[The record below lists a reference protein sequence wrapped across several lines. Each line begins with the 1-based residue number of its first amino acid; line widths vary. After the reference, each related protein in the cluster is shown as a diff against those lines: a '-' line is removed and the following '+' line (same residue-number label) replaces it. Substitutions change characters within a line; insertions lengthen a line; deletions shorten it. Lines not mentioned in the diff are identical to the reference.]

1 MDWTRRELL
10 ALGGLT
16 LGGTAL
22 TPSGTLAQVPRRGG
36 VLTIRGWDPPLF
48 DPMLTTAYRVHVPL
62 SLTHS
67 RLVKHRAGPSVA
79 PGTFAIEGDLAESWS
94 QPNETTYVFKLRRG
108 VRWHPRPPVN
118 GRELTSADV
127 KFTIERFL
135 SVKGNPSAYMLRAI
149 DRVETPDAYTV
160 RFVLKE
166 PNAWFLEMLASP
178 MSVAVVAREAVEKFG
193 DLKRVESVVG
203 TGPWML
209 ESYRPN
215 SGLTFVR
222 HPQYFMAGLPYIDRI
237 EMLVDEDNASRMS
250 AFLAG
255 KYDLGWDLSGAI
267 ARTDWMQIRDTVKQR
282 RPGLRTAEFVSNVET
297 HVSMRTDLK
306 PFNDVR
312 VRQAIS
318 MAIDRQGI
326 VDATFEGVGV
336 LNPAVPAAFKDWSVP
351 VAELGEGSRYFKH
364 NPAEARR
371 LLAAAGYPNGF
382 SAGLCF
388 TTYGST
394 VFVDTAQLILKYLKD
409 VGIDTRLDQK
419 EYGAFIASC
428 YFGKF
433 DSMTYGPQT
442 PFVDPDNYIYGP
454 HYPEELK
461 NQSHVNDPV
470 VTDLLVR
477 QRRTA
482 EPARRREILAELQR
496 YLARQQYYVQ
506 LASAVTIAVWDGAL
520 KNYGPNHGYDY
531 GGRLVAAW
539 LDR

>member
-1 MDWTRRELL
+1 MDRTRRELL
-10 ALGGLT
+10 AFGCLALT
-16 LGGTAL
+16 GAAL
-22 TPSGTLAQVPRRGG
+22 TPSGTLAQAPRRGG
-36 VLTIRGWDPPLF
+36 VLTIRGWEPPLF

-67 RLVKHRAGPSVA
+67 RLVKHRAGPSVV
-79 PGTFAIEGDLAESWS
+79 PGTFAIEGDLAESWT

-135 SVKGNPSAYMLRAI
+135 SLKGNPSAYMLRAI

-178 MSVAVVAREAVEKFG
+178 MSVAIVAREAVEKFG
-193 DLKRVESVVG
+193 DLKRAESVVG

-209 ESYRPN
+209 ESHRPN
-215 SGLTFVR
+215 VGLTFVR
-222 HPQYFMAGLPYIDRI
+222 HPQYFVAGLPYIDRI

-255 KYDLGWDLSGAI
+255 KYDLGWDLIGAI
-267 ARTDWMQIRDTVKQR
+267 GRTDWVQIKDTVKQR

-326 VDATFEGVGV
+326 VDATYEGVGV
-336 LNPAVPAAFKDWSVP
+336 LNPAIPAAFKEWSVP
-351 VAELGEGSRYFKH
+351 VGELGEGSRYFKY

-482 EPARRREILAELQR
+482 DPARRREILAELQR

-506 LASAVTIAVWDGAL
+506 LASPVTIAVWDGAL